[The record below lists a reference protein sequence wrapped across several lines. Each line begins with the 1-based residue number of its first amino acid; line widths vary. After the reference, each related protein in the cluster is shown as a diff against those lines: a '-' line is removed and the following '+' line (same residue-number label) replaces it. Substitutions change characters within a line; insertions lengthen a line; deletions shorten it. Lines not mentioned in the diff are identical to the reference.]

1 MCVSVFVLGVSESLT
16 FVCLAHTLQDEGETL
31 GQLVD
36 QGMVGMVM
44 EFFENYQSK
53 MASLDGKILELNE
66 EQTRVQERI
75 KVLKAN
81 VEKINPVTKVVTKE
95 TVR

>member
-1 MCVSVFVLGVSESLT
+1 
-16 FVCLAHTLQDEGETL
+16 
-31 GQLVD
+31 
-36 QGMVGMVM
+36 MVGMVM

-81 VEKINPVTKVVTKE
+81 VEKINPDTKVVTKE

>member
-1 MCVSVFVLGVSESLT
+1 MNLETVDICVF
-16 FVCLAHTLQDEGETL
+16 AHILQDEGETL

-36 QGMVGMVM
+36 QGMVAMVM

-53 MASLDGKILELNE
+53 MASLDGKIQELNE

-81 VEKINPVTKVVTKE
+81 AEKINPDTKVVTKE

>member
-1 MCVSVFVLGVSESLT
+1 M
-16 FVCLAHTLQDEGETL
+16 AHTLQDEGETL

-36 QGMVGMVM
+36 QGMVAMVM

-81 VEKINPVTKVVTKE
+81 AEKINPDTKVVTKE